1 MLHWFGK
8 RLREMQE
15 VRRDE
20 RGFTL
25 IELLV
30 VVIII
35 GVLAAIA
42 IPVYLDQ
49 RQQSFIATVQS
60 DARNG
65 AAAAN
70 AYATAHDGN
79 YAGMTAANL
88 QSTYGWKL
96 SPDVINPT
104 VTVAGGGAS
113 FTLSVEH
120 NLVQDANQDVW
131 TFDSTTGRVT
141 GS

>member
-1 MLHWFGK
+1 MN
-8 RLREMQE
+8 LREIQT
-15 VRRDE
+15 VHRDE

-49 RQQSFIATVQS
+49 REQAFIATARS

-65 AAAAN
+65 AAAAT
-70 AYATAHDGN
+70 AYATVNDGS
-79 YAGMTAANL
+79 YVGMTAANL
-88 QSTYGWKL
+88 QNTYGWKL
-96 SPDVINPT
+96 SPDIATPPT
-104 VTVAGGGAS
+104 VTVTGGGTG
-113 FTLSVEH
+113 FTLTVDH
-120 NLVQDANQDVW
+120 TLVQDPNQDEW
-131 TFDSTTGRVT
+131 TFDSSTGRVT